1 MKNSAW
7 LLVGFAVLPG
17 ASATTWAQDKVDGR
31 GAYEMFN
38 CGLCHGDDAK
48 PPKTAGAPKIA
59 GLNPS
64 YIAEK
69 TAKMSEKQE
78 HIEAVGGSC
87 GEVPSQAQ
95 AQAIAEWV
103 SRQAK

>member
-7 LLVGFAVLPG
+7 LLVGFAVLPC

-48 PPKTAGAPKIA
+48 TPRKAGAPKIA

-64 YIAEK
+64 YIADK

-87 GEVPSQAQ
+87 GEVPGQAQ
-95 AQAIAEWV
+95 IQAIAEWV

>member
-1 MKNSAW
+1 
-7 LLVGFAVLPG
+7 
-17 ASATTWAQDKVDGR
+17 
-31 GAYEMFN
+31 
-38 CGLCHGDDAK
+38 
-48 PPKTAGAPKIA
+48 
-59 GLNPS
+59 
-64 YIAEK
+64 
-69 TAKMSEKQE
+69 MSEKQE